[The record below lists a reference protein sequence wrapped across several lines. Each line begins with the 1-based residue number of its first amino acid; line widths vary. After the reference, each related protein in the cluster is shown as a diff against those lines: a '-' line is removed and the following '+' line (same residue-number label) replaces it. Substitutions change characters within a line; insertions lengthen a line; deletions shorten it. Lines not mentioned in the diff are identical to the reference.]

1 MGNWRIKVNFEDYTE
16 RAITSSQ
23 TIGATA
29 ILSTKGPRE
38 WTFFNKGD
46 TQKILD
52 VFGYP
57 TKDNQSIQTAVD
69 LVAKSAMWVASPYKS
84 GLYGGV
90 FVTPSGTIPFVDGAS
105 EKEFT
110 NYNEIPCNTLVGIG
124 NEVLTTFTIKLP
136 NYAKYNAESLGL
148 KVGATEL
155 TLSITKDA
163 ETGVETFIDTGEAGY
178 TPLLSATG
186 NSFNPATGDLT
197 VTFEVAPAD
206 AINASYTINVSD
218 AYFILFSKD
227 MQADDLRV
235 RVIKS
240 KEVDDAFDITV
251 SRYSPIAEEYVDLP
265 NTYTVGLSENSRDN
279 YGSNIYIENVFGVNQ
294 LLFTPVVVNSVI
306 GEFTDDVKAVP
317 LSGGNRGAEV
327 DGADLAN
334 LYSKLQ
340 DTRKYIIKFA
350 VDGTSSDDVVPV
362 FENLRNNYQG
372 YCRFLYCAP
381 NVSPQEII
389 ADPAVAHRGVT
400 ANRGLYCYV
409 TTWGIRKDVYLG
421 NDFLCSNMG
430 LIGGRLVDVL
440 EAGGGVP
447 AYIDENGVGGILG
460 SGITKLMQD
469 VSDTEAQQLDTLG
482 LNPVAMD
489 NQYGAMIIGWRTRQ
503 VKLSV
508 YSSIGQSSLADT
520 LLELIVRNVLP
531 PRIGKLIDETSYMNV
546 RVGCNAILDAYQ
558 KFLEDYFVLCSNVN
572 NTPET
577 RNQQQLMVSVGVV
590 FKGYAERIIFSFC
603 TYRNGVNVEEELTK
617 RG

>member
-1 MGNWRIKVNFEDYTE
+1 MGNWRIKVNFEDNTE
-16 RAITSSQ
+16 RAVTSSQ

-29 ILSTKGPRE
+29 IISTKGPRE

-46 TQKILD
+46 TQRVLD
-52 VFGYP
+52 IFGYP

-69 LVAKSAMWVASPYKS
+69 LVAKSAMWIASPYKN

-90 FVTPSGTIPFVDGAS
+90 FVTPTGTIPFVNGS
-105 EKEFT
+105 PTQEFT
-110 NYNEIPCNTLVGIG
+110 DYSEIDCETLAGIG
-124 NEVLTTFTIKLP
+124 DEVLTTFEVTLP
-136 NYAKYNAESLGL
+136 NWQKYKSESLGL
-148 KVGATEL
+148 KVGATTL

-163 ETGVETFIDTGEAGY
+163 ETGIETFIDTTT

-186 NSFNPATGDLT
+186 NSFNPTTGKLT
-197 VTFEVAPAD
+197 LTFEVAPAD
-206 AINASYTINVSD
+206 AIYASYQIDVSD
-218 AYFILFSKD
+218 TYFVLFSKD
-227 MQADDLRV
+227 MQTDDLRV
-235 RVIKS
+235 KVIQS
-240 KEVDDAFDITV
+240 ENVDNAFQITV
-251 SRYSPIAEEYVDLP
+251 SRWSPVVEDYIDLP
-265 NTYTVGLSENSRDN
+265 NTYTVGLKETSRDN
-279 YGSNIYIENVFGVNQ
+279 YGSNIFIEQVFGVNQ
-294 LLFTPVVVNSVI
+294 QLFTPVVVNS
-306 GEFTDDVKAVP
+306 EFTSFVNDTKPVP
-317 LSGGNRGAEV
+317 LTGGNRGVEV
-327 DGADLAN
+327 DGADLAT

-340 DTRKYIIKFA
+340 DTRKYTIKFA
-350 VDGTSSDDVVPV
+350 VDGTSSDAVVPV

-381 NVSPQEII
+381 NVSPLEII
-389 ADPAVAHRGVT
+389 ADPTIAHRGVT

-546 RVGCNAILDAYQ
+546 RCGCNSILGAYS

-572 NTPET
+572 NTSET

-590 FKGYAERIIFSFC
+590 FKGYAETIQFSFV